1 LSIKVKIIL
10 SVVPII
16 LFSLVISGFISS
28 FSARN
33 GLTSIAVEFLGFKAE
48 QLENYAQDQW
58 NLLVNNNLQD
68 RSDLRVITQLSIA
81 NNVIQFTRSQT
92 ELTFAIAPNVTRAL
106 TNRPFDLNALT
117 GVERDRLKELYDSQ
131 YRGWVEL
138 SLLGVERVGF
148 TFFFEPF
155 DWLIVITE
163 ETETFYGPVNQILI
177 QSGVILLVSLILAVL
192 LLIFLVAVLTK
203 PLGSMVSAMDS
214 IIDSGN
220 LSERVQVE
228 YKDEIGK
235 LAHTFNTMMT
245 QLEAAYKQVKQYAL
259 DAVLAKRNEQKIRQ
273 IFQKYVPTDVINQI
287 FERPEAAL
295 VGSTKEIAIFFTD
308 IRSFTTISEAYT
320 PAALVNVLNSYF
332 SEVVEIIIN
341 HHGIVDKYIGD
352 AVMAFFGA
360 PASTGKDAFHA
371 LTAGLEIVSTLA
383 KFNSELK
390 TQGKPQ
396 FITGI
401 GINYGEVT
409 VGNIGTDKKMDYTVI
424 GDSVNLAS
432 RLEGLTKEY
441 KQDILISEGMTQK
454 AGDQYSYRLVDT
466 VIVKGKTKGERIYT
480 SKLSLDVTEKE
491 AWAIHNQATDL
502 FYGRNFSEAKVLFS
516 KVEKILPGDYLS
528 QLFHTRCDRF
538 LKDPPDA
545 DWNGT
550 IKMDHK

>member
-1 LSIKVKIIL
+1 LSIKLKIIL

-16 LFSLVISGFISS
+16 LFSLLISGFVSS
-28 FSARN
+28 LSARN

-48 QLENYAQDQW
+48 QLESYAQDQW

-68 RSDLRVITQLSIA
+68 RQDLRSITQIGIA

-92 ELTFAIAPNVTRAL
+92 ELTFAIGPQYTRAL
-106 TNRPFDLNALT
+106 TNRPFDINALR
-117 GVERDRLKELYDSQ
+117 GIEVDKLKALYDSQ
-131 YRGWVEL
+131 NRGWIEL
-138 SLLGVERVGF
+138 TLLGVDRVGF
-148 TFFFEPF
+148 TFYFEPF
-155 DWLIVITE
+155 EWLVVITE
-163 ETETFYGPVNQILI
+163 EAETFYGPVNQILI
-177 QSGVILLVSLILAVL
+177 QSGVILLIALTAAVL

-203 PLGSMVSAMDS
+203 PLGSMVFAMDS

-228 YKDEIGK
+228 YKDEIGR

-273 IFQKYVPTDVINQI
+273 IFQKYVPNDVINQI

-320 PAALVNVLNSYF
+320 PAALVTVLNSYF

-360 PASTGKDAFHA
+360 PASTGDDAYFA
-371 LTAGLEIVSTLA
+371 LTAGLKIVDALA
-383 KFNSELK
+383 EFNGDLK
-390 TQGKPQ
+390 AQGKPQ

-401 GINYGEVT
+401 GINFGEVT
-409 VGNIGTDKKMDYTVI
+409 VGNIG
-424 GDSVNLAS
+424 S

-441 KQDILISEGMTQK
+441 KQDILISEGMTQR
-454 AGDQYSYRLVDT
+454 AGDRYPYRLVDT

-480 SKLSLDVTEKE
+480 SKLSIDSTEKE
-491 AWAIHNQATDL
+491 AWTLHNQATDL
-502 FYGRNFSEAKVLFS
+502 FYTRKFSEAKSLFS
-516 KVEKILPGDYLS
+516 QVQLLLPKDYLS
-528 QLFHTRCDRF
+528 DLFIERSERF
-538 LKDPPDA
+538 IKDPPELN
-545 DWNGT
+545 WNGT
-550 IKMDHK
+550 IKMEHK